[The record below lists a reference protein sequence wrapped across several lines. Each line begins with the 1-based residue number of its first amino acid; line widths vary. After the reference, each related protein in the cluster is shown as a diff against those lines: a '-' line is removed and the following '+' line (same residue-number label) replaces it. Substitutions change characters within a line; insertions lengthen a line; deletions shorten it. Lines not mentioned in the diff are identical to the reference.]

1 MANRPKTKKNKVAAR
16 YVVPPVQRA
25 LRLLRYIADGHA
37 VKSPSKAAKELAINR
52 TTLTRLIATLEAER
66 MIERCHDT
74 DGYRLGIGMATLT
87 ARALFSADIVQVAD
101 PILAQL
107 STHLGLS
114 SHLGILEGR
123 DVIYVVRRVPN
134 LHLISNVRIGSRLPA
149 HASSIGRVI
158 LANMP
163 PEQVSALYA
172 SVRLERVT
180 DKTATTL
187 PALLRQAARDRQV
200 GLAWSDSNFEIGISS
215 VAAPVFDHTGV
226 VTGGINVS
234 GASRALE
241 GTMRRKKIGDALLDA
256 AHEISRRIGYT
267 ASYNPPAAGPRVGRR
282 NTRL

>member
-1 MANRPKTKKNKVAAR
+1 MANRPKTKKNKVAVR

-25 LRLLRYIADGHA
+25 LRLLRYIADGNA
-37 VKSPSKAAKELAINR
+37 VKSPSKAAKELSINR

-66 MIERCHDT
+66 MIEPFPDAE
-74 DGYRLGIGMATLT
+74 GYRLGIGMATLT

-101 PILAQL
+101 PVLAQL
-107 STHLGLS
+107 SNQLGLS

-158 LANMP
+158 LAHMSR
-163 PEQVSALYA
+163 EQLTTLYA

-180 DKTATTL
+180 DKTVTTL
-187 PALLRQAARDRQV
+187 PALLRQAVRDRQL
-200 GLAWSDSNFEIGISS
+200 GLAWSDSNYEAGISS
-215 VAAPVFDHTGV
+215 VAAPVFDHTGS

-241 GTMRRKKIGDALLDA
+241 GATRRRKIGNALLEA
-256 AHEISRRIGYT
+256 AYEISRRIGYT
-267 ASYNPPAAGPRVGRR
+267 QPDRAMRSER
-282 NTRL
+282 